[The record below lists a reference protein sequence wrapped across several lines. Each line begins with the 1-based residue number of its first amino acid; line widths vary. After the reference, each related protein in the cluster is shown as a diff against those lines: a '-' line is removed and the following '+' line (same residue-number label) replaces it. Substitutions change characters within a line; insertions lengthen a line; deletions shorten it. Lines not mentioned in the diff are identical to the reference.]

1 MQPHEVL
8 PKEND
13 SQRIGQR
20 ANKCFAVHAPDS
32 WRTQSLEGTDD
43 VGFDYQVQLVDA
55 SHYIGAFRVQLKGSE
70 SPVLNASGDFYS
82 ISLSRST
89 VNYYARATE
98 PILLVYCDLSVD
110 LTRTAACPAF
120 YVWIHEE
127 LKRFREDG
135 KDKTDTD
142 SLTVRVPVT
151 NRLTDETD
159 LRPYLQTYLRLHK
172 VATNLDEVVEA
183 KLPSAAPDERAT
195 ILENVTA
202 GLSRYSTTLLEVMAS
217 PVTTPWPTAPR
228 DSIAGQLDDVSRC
241 FAVGAVGKAS
251 VYMEAL
257 APSFA
262 NMVPLEKAEYLY
274 CRGRLHSRNSEE
286 TQAAADYAQACEHS
300 DDAPRYLTAWVE
312 TEIAIRYQSG
322 KTCDVSDLKARSQ
335 ADTPEVKAT
344 LARLLAIEGDFDG
357 ATAVLNSIPRREALN
372 TLAIVASMQERY
384 EEVVRI
390 CDEGL
395 AQRQLDLRS
404 QQLFH
409 ILRAR
414 ANFTSSMPLARTST
428 GDIVIASM
436 TGPAD
441 LNATR
446 LQAAWS
452 DVQIAIGLLRQAGWP
467 GNLEFLADVW
477 GAAALILGRADETID
492 AAKEAAAA
500 RPTLPTM
507 QWALETLAIHLED
520 YDTALLANERRPES
534 VESTFRRIGILHQAK
549 KYRLC
554 LEEVESTCDSLP
566 QGHDLYPVSLAL
578 GALSGDALFLKDR
591 ADALAARL
599 RSKPEWADH
608 VAILGY
614 FRATTR
620 NVLARD
626 ESLERLVVDYEEQ
639 GKPRA
644 IAVQLLHL
652 LDATK
657 PDEAASCVD
666 ISTRI
671 REFQQ
676 LTVEGEFR
684 LAQAYAT
691 LMNWDGLLQTANRAL
706 ERFVHVGRFSA
717 IKAFA
722 LDKLGETAQALAEVR
737 KLLDVSISDWLAVG
751 TYVNIVTRC
760 GFTDE
765 ALALAERLVADETDG
780 TRRVDCLRFL
790 FMLLHAKD
798 PGSQRAIDVAWEI
811 GRHVD
816 KNEEKD
822 EGMFLGMFLTA
833 TLRGS
838 GTASPGWVIEFQERL
853 TAFTERWPD
862 SRILRHG
869 SLPENPTPQDMQ
881 RMLKEV
887 LGDFE
892 ERIAWQTKIA
902 RELGRGELPILYAW
916 RPRAVLMNV
925 GDVGE
930 LWEIGK
936 RSKKDALQYHLSMV
950 VGDWTPYSR
959 REIQSAVPLLD
970 LTALFVLND
979 LELFDVLFAVFPA
992 VAMSQAMLL
1001 EIQRSA
1007 SPITGSLAGQ
1017 RYAKLTEQLKLRFDK
1032 IQQPVNVMPVE
1043 ESGPMGKL
1051 LTEDMRSLAQSGRYL
1066 TYSDDALLR
1075 IYAAGHEETA
1085 RGICTLDLLSI
1096 ADEMGLMTPQQVS
1109 EKIGLLCSWNV
1120 AVAITPRY
1128 LLASLPDSA
1137 GVAKSVSGAIDAIR
1151 ASDTCSAIFEGIWN
1165 VRKPYKDIAAH
1176 ASILLAELIAERQ
1189 NSLIVMSAIVGLWFG
1204 KAKLRV
1210 DAGETTPIQRL
1221 AVLVAVAAGQL
1232 RKITPDMARRFW
1244 SVYNEVIALEHGD
1257 RMDEQRERE
1266 ALETMAHCCAGMD
1279 HIAQA
1284 SEKASRYRD
1293 VMLAGFTA
1301 GTADYGRFDDAYT
1314 SALINVRATQPKSA
1328 P

>member
-1 MQPHEVL
+1 MSREEAL
-8 PKEND
+8 PNE
-13 SQRIGQR
+13 SEAQRIGHR
-20 ANKCFAVHAPDS
+20 ASKCFSAHHPDC
-32 WRTQSLEGTDD
+32 WRPHPLEGTDD
-43 VGFDYQVQLVDA
+43 VGFDYQVQLVDDKRYVA
-55 SHYIGAFRVQLKGSE
+55 VFRVQLKGSE
-70 SPVLNASGDFYS
+70 SPKLSATGDFYS

-89 VNYYARATE
+89 VNYYSRVTE
-98 PILLVYCDLSVD
+98 PVLLVYCDLSVD
-110 LTRTAACPAF
+110 GKSTAACPAF

-135 KDKTDTD
+135 RDKLETE
-142 SLTVRVPVT
+142 SLTVRVPAT
-151 NRLTDETD
+151 NRLTEETD
-159 LRPYLQTYLRLHK
+159 LRPDLESHLRLHK
-172 VATNLDEVVEA
+172 IAANLDEVVEA

-202 GLSRYSTTLLEVMAS
+202 GLSGYSPTLLEVMAS
-217 PVTTPWPTAPR
+217 PVTTPWPSAPR
-228 DSIAGQLDDVSRC
+228 DSTAGQLDEVSQRI
-241 FAVGAVGKAS
+241 AVGSIDKAS
-251 VYMEAL
+251 VLMEML
-257 APSFA
+257 APSFES
-262 NMVPLEKAEYLY
+262 MMPLEKAEYLY
-274 CRGRLHSRNSEE
+274 CRGKLHSRNSEE
-286 TQAAADYAQACEHS
+286 TQAAADYALACQHS
-300 DDAPRYLTAWVE
+300 YDAPRYLTAWVE
-312 TEIAIRYQSG
+312 AEIAIRHQSG

-436 TGPAD
+436 TGPANLD
-441 LNATR
+441 ATR

-477 GAAALILGRADETID
+477 AAAALILGRAKETID

-520 YDTALLANERRPES
+520 YDAALLANQRRPES
-534 VESTFRRIGILHQAK
+534 VERTFRRIGILHQAK

-554 LEEVESTCDSLP
+554 LEEVEGACDSLP

-578 GALSGDALFLKDR
+578 GVLSGDALFLTAR
-591 ADALAARL
+591 ADALATRL

-608 VAILGY
+608 VAILAY
-614 FRATTR
+614 FRATAH

-626 ESLERLVVDYEEQ
+626 EALKRLAVDYVER
-639 GKPRA
+639 GKPKA

-657 PDEAASCVD
+657 PDEAASCVS
-666 ISTRI
+666 ISTRV

-676 LTVEGEFR
+676 LSIDGEFR

-691 LMNWDGLLQTANRAL
+691 LMKWDELLQTANRAL
-706 ERFVHVGRFSA
+706 ERFAHVGRFSA

-722 LDKLGETAQALAEVR
+722 LDKLGETAQALAELR

-760 GFTDE
+760 GFADE
-765 ALALAERLVADETDG
+765 ALELAERLVADETNG

-816 KNEEKD
+816 QNIEED
-822 EGMFLGMFLTA
+822 EGMFLGTFLTA
-833 TLRGS
+833 RLRGN
-838 GTASPGWVIEFQERL
+838 GDASPERAIEFQKRM
-853 TAFTERWPD
+853 TAFTERWPE
-862 SRILRHG
+862 SRILRRG
-869 SLPENPTPQDMQ
+869 SLPEEPTPQDVQ

-892 ERIAWQTKIA
+892 ERMTWQTKA
-902 RELGRGELPILYAW
+902 SRELGRGELPILFAW
-916 RPRAVLMNV
+916 RPRAVLMDV

-950 VGDWTPYSR
+950 VGNWAPYSH

-970 LTALFVLND
+970 LTALFVLSD
-979 LELFDVLFAVFPA
+979 LELFDVLFAVFPTIA
-992 VAMSQAMLL
+992 VSQAMLL
-1001 EIQRSA
+1001 DIQRSA
-1007 SPITGSLAGQ
+1007 SPITGSLVGQ
-1017 RYAKLTEQLKLRFDK
+1017 RYAKLVDELKRRFER
-1032 IQQPVNVMPVE
+1032 IQQPVNPTPGD
-1043 ESGPMGKL
+1043 ESGSRGTL

-1066 TYSDDALLR
+1066 TYSDDALMR
-1075 IYAAGHEETA
+1075 IYAAGPEKTA
-1085 RGICTLDLLSI
+1085 RGICTLDLLAI
-1096 ADEMGLMTPQQVS
+1096 ADEIGLMTPQQVS
-1109 EKIGLLCSWNV
+1109 GKIGLLCSWNV
-1120 AVAITPRY
+1120 TVSVTSRY
-1128 LLASLPDSA
+1128 LLASLPASA
-1137 GVAKSVSGAIDAIR
+1137 GVAKDVDSAIDAILG
-1151 ASDTCSAIFEGIWN
+1151 SDTCTAIFEGIWN
-1165 VRKPYKDIAAH
+1165 VRKPYKDIVTH
-1176 ASILLAELIAERQ
+1176 ASILLAELIAERA
-1189 NSLIVMSAIVGLWFG
+1189 NSLIVISAIVGVWFG

-1221 AVLVAVAAGQL
+1221 AVLVALAAGQP
-1232 RKITPDMARRFW
+1232 KGISADMARRFW
-1244 SVYNEVIALEHGD
+1244 SVYNAVTALEYGD
-1257 RMDEQRERE
+1257 RMDEERERE
-1266 ALETMAHCCAGMD
+1266 AIETMAYCCANLD
-1279 HIAQA
+1279 HVA
-1284 SEKASRYRD
+1284 RD
-1293 VMLAGFTA
+1293 PKMANRFRNAMLAGLTA
-1301 GTADYGRFDDAYT
+1301 GTADCERFDSAYA
-1314 SALINVRATQPKSA
+1314 SALISAQSTQAKSA
-1328 P
+1328 A